1 MEILTKYLF
10 EEALVMIPALYIIAE
25 IVKKTNVIDN
35 RWIPLILL
43 GLSLAFTPWLLGGYT
58 PQNLIQAVLV
68 AGGEMV
74 IYQVADKTI
83 GGQK

>member
-43 GLSLAFTPWLLGGYT
+43 ALSLAFTPWLLGGYT

-83 GGQK
+83 GGQ